1 MGDSKRC
8 LCQALMGE
16 GLVCQPALF
25 RLLRHPGIHRLR
37 EDMSAAGEAVGAMWR
52 EQGSGTAGHVRR
64 SSIGAMCLLYTRSAV
79 IWTQLQLLLMRHV
92 RNRLSPFRI
101 CFGGDCVETPVDVI
115 PEVSF
120 PVPT

>member
-16 GLVCQPALF
+16 GVVCQPALF

-37 EDMSAAGEAVGAMWR
+37 EDMSAAREAVGAMWR

-64 SSIGAMCLLYTRSAV
+64 SSIGAMCLHSVSSNMDAATTAAHEARSK
-79 IWTQLQLLLMRHV
+79 
-92 RNRLSPFRI
+92 
-101 CFGGDCVETPVDVI
+101 
-115 PEVSF
+115 
-120 PVPT
+120 

>member
-16 GLVCQPALF
+16 GVVCQPALF

-52 EQGSGTAGHVRR
+52 EQGSVSSNMDAATTAAHEAR
-64 SSIGAMCLLYTRSAV
+64 SK
-79 IWTQLQLLLMRHV
+79 
-92 RNRLSPFRI
+92 
-101 CFGGDCVETPVDVI
+101 
-115 PEVSF
+115 
-120 PVPT
+120 